1 MSSTAADAL
10 ADVQPRG
17 KAGLPTRS
25 RTLRRAGFA
34 LIALIGSAIVI
45 AGVFA
50 ALWPVTFDSREELF
64 EIPKGT
70 WARRMAGEKR
80 EILPSTI
87 HLVVG
92 IRDTLVLKNSDDVPQ
107 IFAHRA
113 MRDAMVKGNQA
124 GPALNAGQTFSLPF
138 TTPSENYFACTAHA
152 SGQLLVAVEA
162 APTGPWSRVS
172 WRVRRMVRRL
182 SES

>member
-1 MSSTAADAL
+1 MSATAADAL
-10 ADVQPRG
+10 SDVQPRDE
-17 KAGLPTRS
+17 AGHRTRS
-25 RTLRRAGFA
+25 RTRRRVGFA
-34 LIALIGSAIVI
+34 FIALAAGAIVTSV
-45 AGVFA
+45 AFA
-50 ALWPVTFDSREELF
+50 AIWPVTFDSRGELF

-70 WARRMAGEKR
+70 WARRMAGEKH

-92 IRDTLVLKNSDDVPQ
+92 MRDTLVLKNSDDVPQ
-107 IFAHRA
+107 MF
-113 MRDAMVKGNQA
+113 
-124 GPALNAGQTFSLPF
+124 GPTLLMPGQTFRLPF

-162 APTGPWSRVS
+162 APTGPWSRLS
-172 WRVRRMVRRL
+172 WRIRRMLRRF